1 MHSSAFIF
9 NALQLN
15 PANGIH
21 SPEHDLLG
29 HFFGRDWHGGFS
41 VNNERLFPLGFGDVD
56 GTNGTLV
63 GNGQTNSP
71 EVGFLPRKSN
81 AGPGID
87 AELDHLETVIQKK
100 ISEIGGPFPFF
111 LRFDREVK
119 GDHQPAHFVVVRVHG
134 R

>member
-9 NALQLN
+9 NVLQLN

-21 SPEHDLLG
+21 SPEHNLLG
-29 HFFGRDWHGGFS
+29 HFFGRNRDCGFS
-41 VNNERLFPLGFGDVD
+41 VNNERLFPLGFSDVN
-56 GTNGTLV
+56 GTYGTLV
-63 GNGQTNSP
+63 GDRQTNPP
-71 EVGFLPRKSN
+71 EVGFLPRKSD

-87 AELDHLETVIQKK
+87 AELDHLKAVIQKE
-100 ISEIGGPFPFF
+100 ISEIGSPFPFF